1 MPRPLLSLFAALLLT
16 TAAVRGG
23 DLVADAKVAP
33 PPYPVWPQFRGP
45 DGQGHVSEKLPTSWS
60 DGDIAWKVPI
70 PGKGWSSPII
80 AEGKIWMTTA
90 VAGKGSAYTLRVV
103 AVRWNT
109 GAPLHDIEVFS
120 IPTKFKLHDRN
131 TMATPTPVYDA
142 GRLFVSFGTAGVAA
156 IDTQTA
162 KIVWKNESLDLDYE
176 TGAAASPV
184 SYKDKILLSCDAAD
198 QQFGIALFKATGEIA
213 WKAER
218 PSEKKDRSSR
228 RAFATPL
235 VIRVDGRDQVVMPA
249 AHCVY
254 AYDPDNGKE
263 LWKVKYGGFSNVPRP
278 VFAHGLIYVESGF
291 APPKLLALRP
301 DGSGDV
307 TKTKVVW
314 RYEKN
319 VPNVPSP
326 VVVGDNLYMV
336 ADNGLLTCL
345 DAKSGAP
352 KWTQRLPGNYSS
364 SPLAQGTSI
373 YVTSDDG
380 KTTIFEAAD
389 EYKEIARNELDAGKV
404 QASPAV
410 ADGSLFIRTD
420 SNLIRVG
427 SR

>member
-1 MPRPLLSLFAALLLT
+1 MPRSCLLLFAAFLLT

-23 DLVADAKVAP
+23 DLVGDAKVAP
-33 PPYPVWPQFRGP
+33 PPFPIWPQFRGP
-45 DGQGHVSEKLPTSWS
+45 DGQGHVSEKIPTSWS
-60 DGDIAWKVPI
+60 DGDVTWKVPI

-90 VAGKGSAYTLRVV
+90 VPNKGSAYTLRVV
-103 AVRWNT
+103 AVREDT

-131 TMATPTPVYDA
+131 TLATPTPVYDA

-156 IDTQTA
+156 IDTQAA
-162 KIVWKNESLDLDYE
+162 KIVWKNQSLDLDYQ
-176 TGAAASPV
+176 TGAAASPIP
-184 SYKDKILLSCDAAD
+184 YKDKILLSCDAAD
-198 QQFGIALFKATGEIA
+198 QQFAVALDKATGEIA
-213 WKAER
+213 WKTAR
-218 PSEKKDRSSR
+218 PSDQKSPDSR

-235 VIRVDGRDQVVMPA
+235 VIHADGRDQVVMPA
-249 AHCVY
+249 SHCVY
-254 AYDPDNGKE
+254 AYDPNDGKE

-278 VFAHGLIYVESGF
+278 VFAHGLVYVQTGF
-291 APPKLLALRP
+291 APPELIAIRP
-301 DGSGDV
+301 DGTGDV
-307 TKTKVVW
+307 TKSKVVW
-314 RYEKN
+314 RYRKS

-326 VVVGDNLYMV
+326 VVVGDHLYMV

-345 DAKSGAP
+345 DARSGAA
-352 KWTQRLPGNYSS
+352 KWTQRLLAGNYSS

-380 KTTIFEAAD
+380 KTTIFKAGD
-389 EYKEIARNELDAGKV
+389 EYKEIARNELAAGKV

-420 SNLIRVG
+420 ASLIRVG
-427 SR
+427 R